1 MSSSLIPSS
10 RANVT
15 GSIEEVVVRGI
26 NLSYTRKGTSSVREA
41 VSYSF
46 ISIPSN
52 TSSSSSNIFGSDINT
67 SSRIKG
73 KSYKG
78 VIIRR

>member
-1 MSSSLIPSS
+1 M
-10 RANVT
+10 
-15 GSIEEVVVRGI
+15 RGI
-26 NLSYTRKGTSSVREA
+26 NLSYTRKGTSSIREA

-46 ISIPSN
+46 ILIPSS
-52 TSSSSSNIFGSDINT
+52 TSFSSSNIFGSNINT
-67 SSRIKG
+67 SGRIKG